1 MRPAKRENVQEL
13 LDSASDDDANGPR
26 IPRWTP
32 PPRERAQR
40 GGYAS
45 KDRGVNRAERVAIV
59 ASESDSDTPHAQPGG
74 GRWSVRQ
81 ASTSPSTSPEESRQG
96 GWAFTGGG
104 GGSIHSVSS
113 IHLVSP
119 TVTQL
124 RADKELILWLN
135 SQSFP
140 SALLCSDVGDLRS
153 GQIVFDCKSLFLCK
167 SDPASLTLAPAH
179 AGPPAHRIAASIE
192 ALMAF
197 FRADPDIAAQSM
209 MKETLDYLSVL
220 REALLRNA
228 AAVAKGGWWVDEVLM
243 WMVAVFRYIA
253 HAGSF
258 PDPAR
263 LVEAVQGARI
273 ASRTT
278 IPLAQSYNT
287 TLAANGPPKEASTEV
302 ATGASRQI
310 SPSQHASPLEGAPKA
325 TPPMRSLLKQD
336 QRGNDTRNPASRS
349 VCETKEQS
357 AVRISKS
364 KGFENLLGR
373 SVADKP
379 QGVLHPFLHRPC
391 NTSARPQE
399 ERTRPVASSRCVL
412 QCIAVWCSVV
422 P

>member
-1 MRPAKRENVQEL
+1 MRPAERENVQEL
-13 LDSASDDDANGPR
+13 LDSASDDDVDGPR
-26 IPRWTP
+26 IPRRTP
-32 PPRERAQR
+32 PPRERAQQ
-40 GGYAS
+40 GGCAG

-74 GRWSVRQ
+74 GRWSVRR
-81 ASTSPSTSPEESRQG
+81 ASTSPSTSPEESRRG
-96 GWAFTGGG
+96 GRAFTGGG
-104 GGSIHSVSS
+104 GGWIHS
-113 IHLVSP
+113 VSP

-278 IPLAQSYNT
+278 IPLPRCSHT

-302 ATGASRQI
+302 STLASKQI
-310 SPSQHASPLEGAPKA
+310 SQSQHASPLEGAPKA
-325 TPPMRSLLKQD
+325 TPPMRSLPKQD

-357 AVRISKS
+357 ASRISKS
-364 KGFENLLGR
+364 KGFEGLLGR

-379 QGVLHPFLHRPC
+379 QAVLHPFLHRPC

-399 ERTRPVASSRCVL
+399 ERRRPVASSRCVL
-412 QCIAVWCSVV
+412 QCTAVWCSVV